1 MIQIR
6 SEDGS
11 ARLDAKKWI
20 DVKVT
25 LSAGDAVTTSFIVVF
40 NPVSERAGMRYGK
53 VDMDGSR
60 DVGGKP
66 EDAFVNLQREK
77 REQYNIHLL
86 ALYKLV
92 AVKHATIEWEIGF
105 EYAISRCR
113 RACL

>member
-1 MIQIR
+1 MVRIL

-25 LSAGDAVTTSFIVVF
+25 LSAGNAVATSFIVILDQ
-40 NPVSERAGMRYGK
+40 VSERAGMGYRK
-53 VDMDGSR
+53 VDVDGSR
-60 DVGGKP
+60 DVRGKP
-66 EDAFVNLQREK
+66 EDAFVNLREK

-92 AVKHATIEWEIGF
+92 AIKHATVEWEIGF
-105 EYAISRCR
+105 EHAISRCR